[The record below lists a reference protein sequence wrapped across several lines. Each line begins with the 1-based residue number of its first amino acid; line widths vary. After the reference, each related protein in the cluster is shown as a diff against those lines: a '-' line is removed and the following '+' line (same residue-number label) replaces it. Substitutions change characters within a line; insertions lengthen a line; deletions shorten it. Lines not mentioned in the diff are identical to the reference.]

1 MMSFQWFFW
10 LKCVSLRGLRLFS
23 RVAWL
28 GTGQFRWSIGTNG
41 SIGFH
46 PHVREPKTVLDS
58 GLYAM
63 DSGFKVF
70 VSGTWILDS
79 NRHRDS
85 GFLKRYSKAEDSG
98 SKNFPNSGICI
109 PLHGVSFSRMVSG
122 WFQEELSF
130 TWRVFFCGCTTEFV
144 CLFYFILF
152 LIRLCQKLNLGQFNV
167 LY

>member
-1 MMSFQWFFW
+1 MSFQWFFW

-85 GFLKRYSKAEDSG
+85 GFLKRYSGFQSRGFRKQ
-98 SKNFPNSGICI
+98 K
-109 PLHGVSFSRMVSG
+109 LHGVSFSRMVSG

-130 TWRVFFCGCTTEFV
+130 TWRVFFCGCTTESV

-152 LIRLCQKLNLGQFNV
+152 LIRLCQKLNVGQFNV